1 MDVYSM
7 VAQRIIS
14 ELEKGIIPWHKPW
27 STTAG
32 AISHCTGK
40 PYSLLNQML
49 LGGQCGE
56 YLTFQQAQ
64 KEGGHVRKGEKGS
77 IIVFYKFLT
86 SIDEETGEVTEIPYL
101 KYITV
106 FHTSQCE
113 GIQPRFIASQP
124 ELHPIAAHE
133 AAEAII
139 KDYVARSGVHLMH
152 CSGNRAFYRPAT
164 DEVVLPLR
172 EQFSTSPEYYSTA
185 FHELVHST
193 GHPSRLNRLTQNASF
208 GSDVYSKEELC
219 AELGASYLVHHIGLE
234 TTQSFRNNAA
244 YIDHW
249 LKVLKEDK
257 RFLVHAAG
265 RADKAVRLILNEE
278 EPSDVH

>member
-14 ELEKGIIPWHKPW
+14 ELEKGIVPWHKPW

-64 KEGGHVRKGEKGS
+64 KEGGHVRKGEKGN

-113 GIQPRFIASQP
+113 GIKPRFIASQP

-133 AAEAII
+133 AAETII
-139 KDYVARSGVHLMH
+139 KDYVARSGVHLTH

-172 EQFSTSPEYYSTA
+172 EQFSSSPGYYSTA

-234 TTQSFRNNAA
+234 TTQSFQNNAA

-265 RADKAVRLILNEE
+265 RADKTVRLILNEE

>member
-32 AISHCTGK
+32 AISHSTGK

-124 ELHPIAAHE
+124 ILHH
-133 AAEAII
+133 
-139 KDYVARSGVHLMH
+139 R
-152 CSGNRAFYRPAT
+152 RP
-164 DEVVLPLR
+164 
-172 EQFSTSPEYYSTA
+172 
-185 FHELVHST
+185 
-193 GHPSRLNRLTQNASF
+193 
-208 GSDVYSKEELC
+208 
-219 AELGASYLVHHIGLE
+219 
-234 TTQSFRNNAA
+234 
-244 YIDHW
+244 
-249 LKVLKEDK
+249 
-257 RFLVHAAG
+257 
-265 RADKAVRLILNEE
+265 
-278 EPSDVH
+278 